1 MVVDQVRRSRRNK
14 RPMDPAPPLQYVLSP
29 LFPSSTDLAPL
40 NVIRTETVLSKL
52 PIHSLAKKGYVEIGI
67 VRRNAAGQVD
77 LRWEVSYSSKYGPPR
92 QLAYKLDT
100 LIVNRRIDE
109 HRRPVP
115 KSVRLGSLSQI
126 CAELDLPA
134 SGRNT
139 NNVKKA
145 IQQNAGSLI
154 TARFNYTA
162 SDGSERRL
170 EAIFTRYSVVFT
182 GERLPDGRDAD
193 GVYLI
198 FTDPYWDVLNKAP
211 VRPLNY
217 DYLKALAPTPQRFYE
232 VLSYRMFVSL
242 KYEHAAA
249 KLPYS
254 EYCTYSAQ
262 QRYYDYDRF
271 KKQMYK
277 VQKPHLVSG
286 YIAKVRYE
294 AAVDTEGRQDW
305 NMYYEP
311 GPRARAEFAAFYR
324 GAGAPVPVTP
334 AAGASGAENI
344 VVTELMRR
352 GVSEPQARRLEA
364 ELGDRQPV
372 LEQLEWG
379 DHVIR
384 KAGPKRFYNPPGFY
398 VYLLKQNILPPPEFV
413 RRSRVEAEPAV
424 TQRPGVHS
432 QLELQAAYDE
442 HRKAIIDRMLAFPE
456 VAQRLA
462 ELIVAKEI
470 ALPKQ
475 YRSLSLCP
483 KETLRELAESAA
495 RGELAASLQ
504 IETFAEFC
512 EAHKKAE
519 PTQLS
524 LES

>member
-1 MVVDQVRRSRRNK
+1 MEPD
-14 RPMDPAPPLQYVLSP
+14 PPLQYVLSP
-29 LFPSSTDLAPL
+29 LFPSSTELVPL
-40 NVIRTETVLSKL
+40 NVIRSETVLSKL

-67 VRRNAAGQVD
+67 VKRNAAGQID

-109 HRRPVP
+109 QRRPVP

-126 CAELDLPA
+126 CGELDLPA

-139 NNVKKA
+139 NNIKRA

-182 GERLPDGRDAD
+182 GERLPDGSNAD

-232 VLSYRMFVSL
+232 ILSYRMFVAL
-242 KYEHAAA
+242 KYEHPAA
-249 KLPYS
+249 KLSYS
-254 EYCTYSAQ
+254 DYCTYSAQ

-286 YIAKVRYE
+286 YIAKARYE
-294 AAVDTEGRQDW
+294 AAVDSEGHQDW
-305 NMYYEP
+305 IMYYEP
-311 GPRARAEFAAFYR
+311 GQRARAELRHSIAAPP
-324 GAGAPVPVTP
+324 PVCRSVELVTRTESRI
-334 AAGASGAENI
+334 A
-344 VVTELMRR
+344 TELIRR
-352 GVSEPQARRLEA
+352 GIAEHQARRLEA
-364 ELGDRQPV
+364 ELRQTARARADRVGRPRDSQGRSQAV
-372 LEQLEWG
+372 LQ
-379 DHVIR
+379 
-384 KAGPKRFYNPPGFY
+384 PPGFY
-398 VYLLKQNILPPPEFV
+398 VYLLKQNILLPRLPPP
-413 RRSRVEAEPAV
+413 RKQSTGATAEAAGDG
-424 TQRPGVHS
+424 Q

-442 HRKAIIDRMLAFPE
+442 YRKAAIDRMLAFRKWPS
-456 VAQRLA
+456 V
-462 ELIVAKEI
+462 
-470 ALPKQ
+470 
-475 YRSLSLCP
+475 
-483 KETLRELAESAA
+483 LRN
-495 RGELAASLQ
+495 
-504 IETFAEFC
+504 
-512 EAHKKAE
+512 
-519 PTQLS
+519 
-524 LES
+524 

>member
-1 MVVDQVRRSRRNK
+1 MEPD
-14 RPMDPAPPLQYVLSP
+14 PPLQYVLSP
-29 LFPSSTDLAPL
+29 LFPSSTDLVPL

-67 VRRNAAGQVD
+67 VKRNAAGQID

-109 HRRPVP
+109 QRRPVP
-115 KSVRLGSLSQI
+115 KAVRLGSLSQI

-139 NNVKKA
+139 NNVKRA

-198 FTDPYWDVLNKAP
+198 FTEPYWDVLNKAP

-217 DYLKALAPTPQRFYE
+217 DYLKALTPTPQRFYE
-232 VLSYRMFVSL
+232 ILSYRMFVAL

-249 KLPYS
+249 KLAYS
-254 EYCTYSAQ
+254 DYCTYSAQ
-262 QRYYDYDRF
+262 QRFYDYDRF

-286 YIAKVRYE
+286 YIAKARYE
-294 AAVDTEGRQDW
+294 AAVDSEGHQDW
-305 NMYYEP
+305 IMYYEP
-311 GPRARAEFAAFYR
+311 GKRARAEFAAFYR
-324 GAGAPVPVTP
+324 GSVAPLPIAVEGREPATAGRIA
-334 AAGASGAENI
+334 
-344 VVTELMRR
+344 TELIRR
-352 GVSEPQARRLEA
+352 GIAERHARRLEA
-364 ELGDRQPV
+364 ELGAKQPV
-372 LEQLEWG
+372 LEQIEWA

-384 KAGPKRFYNPPGFY
+384 EAGPKRFYNPPGFY
-398 VYLLKQNILPPPEFV
+398 VYLLKQNILPPAEFL
-413 RRSRVEAEPAV
+413 RRGSGLAEPP
-424 TQRPGVHS
+424 QERRPETIR

-442 HRKAIIDRMLAFPE
+442 YRKAALDRMLAFPE
-456 VAQRLA
+456 VAQRFA
-462 ELIVAKEI
+462 ELTQTKEKE
-470 ALPKQ
+470 LPKQ
-475 YRSLSLCP
+475 YKSLSFCP

-495 RGELAASLQ
+495 RGELAGSLQ
-504 IETFAEFC
+504 LETFSEFC
-512 EAHKKAE
+512 EARKDVNS
-519 PTQLS
+519 PQIPLPD
-524 LES
+524 